1 MVDERDWQAAREAGG
16 RPVLRGTAILHAAL
30 PAQLLQEIID
40 HSRAG
45 LPNEACG
52 LLVGRIATPPTAA
65 FRIAFVPL
73 RNAAESPY
81 RYMISSDD
89 LLKVV
94 EIEDGGEFLWG
105 IVHSHVASPAE
116 PSATDVGLAY
126 YPDSLYVICSLSP
139 PQPTVRAWSMREDT
153 VLEVPLSVALIVPV
167 SGLREPWPAVLRCL

>member
-1 MVDERDWQAAREAGG
+1 VVDERDWQAARAAGA
-16 RPVLRGTAILHAAL
+16 RPVLRGTAILQATL
-30 PAQLLQEIID
+30 PVRLLQEITD
-40 HSRAG
+40 HAQAG

-52 LLVGRIATPPTAA
+52 LLVADAYPSDGGVPSR
-65 FRIAFVPL
+65 FVPT

-81 RYMISSDD
+81 RYMISSED

-139 PQPTVRAWSMREDT
+139 PGPSVRAWSMREDT
-153 VLEVPLSVALIVPV
+153 VLEVPLSIA
-167 SGLREPWPAVLRCL
+167 

>member
-1 MVDERDWQAAREAGG
+1 MVDERDWQAAREAGA

-40 HSRAG
+40 HARAG

-52 LLVGRIATPPTAA
+52 LLVADAYAA
-65 FRIAFVPL
+65 DGGVPSRFVAI
-73 RNAAESPY
+73 RNVAESPY
-81 RYMISSDD
+81 RYMIGSDD
-89 LLKVV
+89 LLRVV

-139 PQPTVRAWSMREDT
+139 PQPTVRAWSIREDT
-153 VLEVPLSVALIVPV
+153 VLEVPLGIA
-167 SGLREPWPAVLRCL
+167 

>member
-1 MVDERDWQAAREAGG
+1 VVDENDWQAARAAGS
-16 RPVLRGTAILHAAL
+16 RPLLRATAVLHATL
-30 PAQLLQEIID
+30 PAPIAQEIVD

-52 LLVGRIATPPTAA
+52 LLVAGAYAA
-65 FRIAFVPL
+65 DGGVPSRFVPI

-81 RYMISSDD
+81 RYMISSED

-94 EIEDGGEFLWG
+94 EIEDGGEFVWG

-126 YPDSLYVICSLSP
+126 YPDSLYLICSLMP
-139 PQPTVRAWSMREDT
+139 PEPVVRAWSIQGEAST
-153 VLEVPLSVALIVPV
+153 VLEVPLTVD
-167 SGLREPWPAVLRCL
+167 